1 MLMKSRINA
10 QNDLHRRNLTRL
22 IFQEEVPVEMPHIMG
37 LPLSALNQE
46 EVSES
51 RKTTSQPFPL
61 PPPPP
66 PANACKAPYQ
76 CLRPEQSVCDSLYVC
91 TVCSRHVR

>member
-22 IFQEEVPVEMPHIMG
+22 IFEEEVPVEMPHIMG
-37 LPLSALNQE
+37 LPLSALKQG

-61 PPPPP
+61 PTSTPTSSPCLQGSM
-66 PANACKAPYQ
+66 PAFATGAIS
-76 CLRPEQSVCDSLYVC
+76 LR
-91 TVCSRHVR
+91 